1 MESLQYSAIGE
12 CIVMMNKNTDQSLNP
27 HHNNKHHNK
36 YWKLTATHVAVLLIL
51 TCTLTGCRLERDE
64 HTVQFQ
70 QLHQPNEQNES
81 LPVWMDVYSKSVNQ
95 EVYSPQGNSELLP

>member
-12 CIVMMNKNTDQSLNP
+12 CIVMMNKHTDQSLNP

-51 TCTLTGCRLERDE
+51 ACTLTGCRLER
-64 HTVQFQ
+64 TSIRYNFSNCTNRMNKMNRC
-70 QLHQPNEQNES
+70 LSGWTSTQN
-81 LPVWMDVYSKSVNQ
+81 P
-95 EVYSPQGNSELLP
+95 